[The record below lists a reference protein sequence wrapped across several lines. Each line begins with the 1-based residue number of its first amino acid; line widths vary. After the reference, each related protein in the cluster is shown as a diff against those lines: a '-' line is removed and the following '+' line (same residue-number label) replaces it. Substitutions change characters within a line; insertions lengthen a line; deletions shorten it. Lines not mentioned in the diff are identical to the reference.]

1 MLELTYS
8 IETIAILIV
17 IALLV
22 GFNKTALPALGLF
35 ILTML
40 MLLFSP
46 RTAIGLMLPLLMV
59 ADIYAIIAYRK
70 WVDWKRLLKLFPWVL
85 VGLTIGYVTLRL
97 IDESH
102 LKIMIGT
109 IILLFI
115 GMMLLRR
122 NTNDKM
128 LAGNHQALLTTGFG
142 VFGGFSTT
150 VGNAGG
156 EVMSVYL
163 LLQRLPKAVF
173 VGTVAYFF
181 FVVNWIKL
189 PLYWNLGLINGEML
203 QLTLYL
209 SLFIFLGAS
218 IGKRV
223 LPHMKQKRFNQL
235 ILFLTL
241 LGAINL
247 FF

>member
-8 IETIAILIV
+8 LETIAILIV

-22 GFNKTALPALGLF
+22 GFNKTALPSLGLF

-40 MLLFSP
+40 MLLFPP
-46 RTAIGLMLPLLMV
+46 RFAIGFMLPLLMV
-59 ADIYAIIAYRK
+59 ADLYAIIAYRK
-70 WVDWKRLLKLFPWVL
+70 SVDWKRLIKLFPWVI
-85 VGLTIGYVTLRL
+85 VGLTIGYVTLLL
-97 IDESH
+97 IDEKH
-102 LKIMIGT
+102 LKMMIGS

-115 GMMLLRR
+115 SMMFFRR
-122 NTNDKM
+122 KTNDNL

-142 VFGGFSTT
+142 IFGGFSTT

-181 FVVNWIKL
+181 FVVNWVKL
-189 PLYWNLGLINGEML
+189 PLYWSIGLINREML

-209 SLFIFLGAS
+209 SLFILLGAY